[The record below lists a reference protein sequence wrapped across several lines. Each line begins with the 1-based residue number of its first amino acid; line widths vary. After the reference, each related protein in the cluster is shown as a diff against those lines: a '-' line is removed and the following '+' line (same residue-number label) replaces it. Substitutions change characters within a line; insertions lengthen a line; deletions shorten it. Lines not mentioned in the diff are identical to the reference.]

1 MFIMTWFNVGC
12 QRREVL
18 GNSKSVTRSKASWF
32 PTHQEIEI
40 VENATSQDV
49 FLQAHRR
56 HHQLHRQFDFELKL
70 LLFMC
75 AFEYLC
81 VYVVTWD
88 KDACVAVHDYMITCV
103 CVCVDACVRVCV
115 YPVVSCL
122 CSSVVCH
129 TSVAAVCSNLR
140 SQLGALVIIK
150 TLPLLQH

>member
-1 MFIMTWFNVGC
+1 MWAAKGG
-12 QRREVL
+12 RYL
-18 GNSKSVTRSKASWF
+18 VTVKVSQEPRPQWF

-81 VYVVTWD
+81 VYVVT
-88 KDACVAVHDYMITCV
+88 
-103 CVCVDACVRVCV
+103 
-115 YPVVSCL
+115 
-122 CSSVVCH
+122 
-129 TSVAAVCSNLR
+129 
-140 SQLGALVIIK
+140 
-150 TLPLLQH
+150 